1 MEPPTLQILSF
12 SLGPNFGGNI
22 LKVFLRIRVC
32 HPGTPSKV
40 HKSDRFAKECLQIHE
55 TLTKI
60 QQLVANTD
68 ENTSVCQTVLQKLS
82 NLSSTLENVSSMQSD
97 ISQQFKTLLNT
108 VNSQKEMMT
117 ELGKR
122 VQKNGDSSTEFA
134 ANMRSDVDCLRRE
147 QEEASS
153 KQESMLEEALQML
166 NALVSEHPGKLCSVK
181 VTDKAMQTSPG
192 QDKGTQMAQNSCTP
206 DSQVP
211 DLDIAVKMR
220 KKKPTSRYRRR
231 PLVRHRSNHIVVEE
245 NSQPVMDCSKQRNV
259 SRPLRQSPGLSK
271 VSAHGPES
279 LVQSNTKS
287 RSSETAGCFI
297 TPLSCWSQESSG
309 SESPRKVNCSSE
321 IVLRDSSPPDA
332 LWQLF
337 L

>member
-1 MEPPTLQILSF
+1 MNHTVNIKELLNTQSTGCRNGATNFTDSQFFFGSQFWREHSQSLSQDKSLSSRNSQQSSQECSDTKISTNYQSKPLLFGDTKNKQTLLDTF
-12 SLGPNFGGNI
+12 EEAKKKAKEKND
-22 LKVFLRIRVC
+22 
-32 HPGTPSKV
+32 
-40 HKSDRFAKECLQIHE
+40 SDRFAKECLQIHE
-55 TLTKI
+55 TLT
-60 QQLVANTD
+60 
-68 ENTSVCQTVLQKLS
+68 
-82 NLSSTLENVSSMQSD
+82 
-97 ISQQFKTLLNT
+97 
-108 VNSQKEMMT
+108 
-117 ELGKR
+117 
-122 VQKNGDSSTEFA
+122 KNGDSSTEFA